1 MDVNAGSPPGTLPAN
16 HDIPSPPPTIQVI
29 TYNAHELQE
38 LTLPSIADVDSLLQD
53 SMVTWI
59 NINGNRHVP
68 TLEQLGTLLNVH
80 PLVLED
86 IAHIGQRPKIEDYDT
101 YLFLVVKLLHLR
113 DPDQQVDA
121 EQVSLLLGPHYVITV
136 QEHDGDVFTPIRER
150 LRAGRGRIRSMNADY
165 LLYALLDA
173 IVDDYFLV
181 LEDVGE
187 RIETIEDALVTD
199 PSPTILT
206 LLHALKRDMI
216 FLRKS
221 VWPLREVISR
231 LERWDSPLIQSAL
244 NLYLRDVYDH
254 TIQVIDAIETNRDLL
269 AGMLDIYLS
278 SVSNRM
284 NEVMKVLTIIATIF
298 IPLTL
303 IVGIYG
309 MNFTYM
315 PELQH
320 PWGYPMVYLIMAAV
334 SGIMLVFFRRKHW
347 L

>member
-1 MDVNAGSPPGTLPAN
+1 MDMNAGSPPGTLPLS
-16 HDIPSPPPTIQVI
+16 HDVPSLPPAIQVI
-29 TYNAHELQE
+29 TYNAHALQE

-101 YLFLVVKLLHLR
+101 YLFLVVKLLRLR

-150 LRAGRGRIRSMNADY
+150 LRAGRERIRSMNADY
-165 LLYALLDA
+165 LMYALLDA

-187 RIETIEDALVTD
+187 RIETIEEALVTD
-199 PSPTILT
+199 PSPTVLT
-206 LLHALKRDMI
+206 QLHALKRDMI

-221 VWPLREVISR
+221 VWPIREVISR
-231 LERWDSPLIQSAL
+231 LERWDSPLIQSTL

-269 AGMLDIYLS
+269 SGMLDIYLS

-320 PWGYPMVYLIMAAV
+320 PWGYPMVYLIMAMI
-334 SGIMLVFFRRKHW
+334 SGIMLIYFRRRRW

>member
-1 MDVNAGSPPGTLPAN
+1 MDVHAGSPPGTFAAN
-16 HDIPSPPPTIQVI
+16 HDVPVPPPTIQVI
-29 TYNAHELQE
+29 TYNAHTLQE
-38 LTLPSIADVDSLLQD
+38 VTPPSIADAASLVQD

-59 NINGNRHVP
+59 HITGHRHVP
-68 TLEQLGTLLNVH
+68 TLEQLGTLLDVH

-86 IAHIGQRPKIEDYDT
+86 IAQSGQRPKIEDYGA
-101 YLFLVVKLLHLR
+101 YLFLVVKLLRLG
-113 DPDQQVDA
+113 DPEQEVEA
-121 EQVSLLLGPHYVITV
+121 EQVTLLLGAQYVITV
-136 QEHDGDVFTPIRER
+136 QEHPGDVFTPIRER
-150 LRAGRGRIRSMNADY
+150 LRAGRGRIRAMQADY

-173 IVDDYFLV
+173 VVDDYFLV
-181 LEDVGE
+181 LEAVGE
-187 RIETIEDALVTD
+187 RIETLEDALVTD
-199 PSPTILT
+199 PSPAILT
-206 LLHALKRDMI
+206 LLHTLKRDMI

-231 LERWDSPLIQSAL
+231 LERWDSPLIQSTL
-244 NLYLRDVYDH
+244 TLYLRDVYDH

-269 AGMLDIYLS
+269 SGMLDIYLS

-320 PWGYPMVYLIMAAV
+320 PWGYPLVYLTMAVV
-334 SGIMLVFFRRKHW
+334 SAIMLLYFRRKRW

>member
-1 MDVNAGSPPGTLPAN
+1 MDVNVGSPPGALSSSHDLPV
-16 HDIPSPPPTIQVI
+16 PPPIIQVI
-29 TYNAHELQE
+29 TYNTHELQE
-38 LTLPSIADVDSLLQD
+38 LTLPSIADIGSFLQE

-59 NINGNRHVP
+59 NINSNRHVP
-68 TLEQLGTLLNVH
+68 TLEQLGARFNVH

-86 IAHIGQRPKIEDYDT
+86 IAHIGQRPKIEDYGS
-101 YLFLVVKLLHLR
+101 YLFLVVKLLRLS
-113 DPDQQVDA
+113 DPDQQIEA
-121 EQVSLLLGPHYVITV
+121 EQVSLLLGAHYVITV
-136 QEHDGDVFTPIRER
+136 QEHNGDIFTPIRER
-150 LRAGRGRIRSMNADY
+150 LRIGRGRIRSMKADY

-173 IVDDYFLV
+173 VVDDYFLV

-187 RIETIEDALVTD
+187 RIETIEEALVTD
-199 PSPTILT
+199 PSPAILTILHT
-206 LLHALKRDMI
+206 LKRDMI

-221 VWPLREVISR
+221 VWPLREVVSR
-231 LERWDSPLIQSAL
+231 LERGDSPLIQHTL

-269 AGMLDIYLS
+269 SGMLDIYLS

-320 PWGYPMVYLIMAAV
+320 PWGYPMVYLTMAVV
-334 SGIMLVFFRRKHW
+334 SVIMLIYFRRKRW